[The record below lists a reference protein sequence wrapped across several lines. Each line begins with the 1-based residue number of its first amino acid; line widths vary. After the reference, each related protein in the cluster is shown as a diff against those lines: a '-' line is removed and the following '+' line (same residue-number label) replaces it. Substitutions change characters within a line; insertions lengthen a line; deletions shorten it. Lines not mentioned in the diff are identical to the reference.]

1 MPFSPLKK
9 NWKDVDRN
17 IKQMDQLYDATF
29 YSWLKAEDNVLV
41 TSMYLQRIANEYSL
55 DRVINA
61 IKWLVS
67 DWRWESTSI
76 LVRHITV
83 GWCDEEGDM
92 RRAQLLRH
100 LTQTWAAQYTAT
112 LLTAIL
118 TTSPYST
125 APNAQRERFIRA
137 FTDGWGFSKL
147 SEFFMY
153 LQNQTNIDYKTKCL
167 MLQEAARRER
177 KKLNAKLNRRRRR
190 QCHHE
195 EDKSTSTAQPLSPV
209 TSITIA
215 TTPQSTNEPSSY
227 LSVQMDNS
235 NSGASITRHQHRH
248 DSGLNFDEHT
258 LERTA
263 SATQVSASSSSSR
276 STGTSHQSQQR
287 HQQQQQQQQ
296 QKQQQ
301 QQQQQHQAQ
310 QTQQTH
316 SRYHHQHHRRISS
329 NDMLDVKRQ
338 RYTSAF
344 NDDSTDI
351 DYKLDDQQQ
360 HDTDPDDV
368 NYILSSSSSSNT
380 GSSTARNSKIVT
392 TSTIAA
398 SPSTSRNTRGAS
410 PSLPAATTC
419 TAQSPHAENGN
430 LTSDL
435 SRMGLGSAVH
445 SGCSAGSG
453 TTTHPSSSSSM
464 STAWT
469 HHHHHH
475 HHYHHQRRRSSTS
488 STSMMINNSN
498 NDRSSGAS
506 VTDTN
511 GGDLATPEN
520 PNPATASRLSTVG
533 LSNGDNSIGDMNE
546 PSDTTDSNS
555 NDDGNSFSS
564 SLLQQY
570 F

>member
-1 MPFSPLKK
+1 MPFSPLMKD
-9 NWKDVDRN
+9 WKDVDRN

-76 LVRHITV
+76 LVRHVTV

-100 LTQTWAAQYTAT
+100 LTQTWATQYTAT

-118 TTSPYST
+118 TASPYST
-125 APNAQRERFIRA
+125 TPNTQRERFIRA

-153 LQNQTNIDYKTKCL
+153 LQNQTNIDYKIKCL

-190 QCHHE
+190 QCHHD
-195 EDKSTSTAQPLSPV
+195 EDKSTPTTQSLSPT

-215 TTPQSTNEPSSY
+215 TTPQSTNESPSY

-235 NSGASITRHQHRH
+235 NSGASITRHQHYH
-248 DSGLNFDEHT
+248 SSGLNFDEHT
-258 LERTA
+258 YERTT
-263 SATQVSASSSSSR
+263 SVTQVSTTSSSSR
-276 STGTSHQSQQR
+276 STGTSHQQQQQE
-287 HQQQQQQQQ
+287 QQQQQ
-296 QKQQQ
+296 
-301 QQQQQHQAQ
+301 QAQ
-310 QTQQTH
+310 QTQQAH

-344 NDDSTDI
+344 NDDSTDM
-351 DYKLDDQQQ
+351 DSNFDDQQQ
-360 HDTDPDDV
+360 HDTDPDHV
-368 NYILSSSSSSNT
+368 SYILSSSSSSSSNT
-380 GSSTARNSKIVT
+380 GSSTVRNSKNLT
-392 TSTIAA
+392 TSTITAA
-398 SPSTSRNTRGAS
+398 PSTSRNTRGT
-410 PSLPAATTC
+410 PAATTC
-419 TAQSPHAENGN
+419 NAQSPHAENGN

-435 SRMGLGSAVH
+435 SRMGLGSAVY

-453 TTTHPSSSSSM
+453 TPHPSSSSS
-464 STAWT
+464 TTWT
-469 HHHHHH
+469 H
-475 HHYHHQRRRSSTS
+475 YRHQRRRSSTS
-488 STSMMINNSN
+488 STSMIINSSSN

-511 GGDLATPEN
+511 GGGRTTPAN
-520 PNPATASRLSTVG
+520 PSPATASRLAATVG
-533 LSNGDNSIGDMNE
+533 LSNDDNGIGDMNE
-546 PSDTTDSNS
+546 SSDTIDSNS
-555 NDDGNSFSS
+555 SNDDSFSNSLSSNSFSS
-564 SLLQQY
+564 SSPGSSSNINIENE
-570 F
+570 